1 MKSSELLPSYDNLW
15 KTFVNDTIG
24 RSADVIRFASMLNVI
39 DSNFSIALDSSWGS
53 GKTFFVK
60 QVKMFLDANNDH
72 VHTIPEPDKSL
83 FQSKWSDFS
92 RKSMPDFQPQ
102 VCVYYDAWANDG
114 DEDPVLSLVY
124 EIINDVESDYSL
136 PKDGD
141 CIKIASTVLDSFTG
155 KNWTAVIDALRG
167 EDPLAEI
174 KKAKSI
180 EEEIKNFLDSLLCER
195 GNRLVVFVD
204 ELDRCRP
211 SFAVKLL
218 ERIKHYFANDRIT
231 FVFSINAE
239 ELQHTIRQ
247 HYGSGFDACRYLER
261 FFDLRVSLP
270 PADMA
275 KFYRSIGYNGSSFV
289 YDKVCEAVIKK
300 YQFSLRETAKY
311 FVLTRVTT
319 DNHTHGNCWTEE
331 NDFCNLIVVP
341 IMLGLRIKDLNRYT
355 RFSKG
360 RIVLLCW
367 KW

>member
-1 MKSSELLPSYDNLW
+1 MKSSELLPSYDNLR

-24 RSADVIRFASMLNVI
+24 RSADVIRFANMLNVI
-39 DSNFSIALDSSWGS
+39 DSSFSIALDSSWGS

-72 VHTIPEPDKSL
+72 VHAVPDPDKSL
-83 FQSKWSDFS
+83 FQTKWSDFS
-92 RKSMPDFQPQ
+92 RKPMPDFQPQ

-124 EIINDVESDYSL
+124 EIINDVELDYSL

-141 CIKIASTVLDSFTG
+141 CIKIASTVLDLFTE
-155 KNWTAVIDALRG
+155 KNWTAVVDALRG

-180 EEEIKNFLDSLLCER
+180 EDEIKNFLDSLLYER

-231 FVFSINAE
+231 FVFSINSRSWLRGLHRWDRPSSSCVAPFMLFSLLRQPE
-239 ELQHTIRQ
+239 TIDI
-247 HYGSGFDACRYLER
+247 GDVIAKACCYSVDVLRCQRIEILWVLER
-261 FFDLRVSLP
+261 
-270 PADMA
+270 
-275 KFYRSIGYNGSSFV
+275 KFLALLF
-289 YDKVCEAVIKK
+289 
-300 YQFSLRETAKY
+300 
-311 FVLTRVTT
+311 
-319 DNHTHGNCWTEE
+319 H
-331 NDFCNLIVVP
+331 
-341 IMLGLRIKDLNRYT
+341 
-355 RFSKG
+355 SKFNPK
-360 RIVLLCW
+360 IFQYLV
-367 KW
+367 

>member
-1 MKSSELLPSYDNLW
+1 MKSSELLPSYDNLR

-174 KKAKSI
+174 KNSRI
-180 EEEIKNFLDSLLCER
+180 FLSAAR
-195 GNRLVVFVD
+195 
-204 ELDRCRP
+204 
-211 SFAVKLL
+211 
-218 ERIKHYFANDRIT
+218 
-231 FVFSINAE
+231 
-239 ELQHTIRQ
+239 
-247 HYGSGFDACRYLER
+247 
-261 FFDLRVSLP
+261 
-270 PADMA
+270 
-275 KFYRSIGYNGSSFV
+275 
-289 YDKVCEAVIKK
+289 
-300 YQFSLRETAKY
+300 
-311 FVLTRVTT
+311 
-319 DNHTHGNCWTEE
+319 
-331 NDFCNLIVVP
+331 
-341 IMLGLRIKDLNRYT
+341 
-355 RFSKG
+355 
-360 RIVLLCW
+360 
-367 KW
+367 

>member
-1 MKSSELLPSYDNLW
+1 MKSSELLPSYDNLR

-180 EEEIKNFLDSLLCER
+180 EEEIKNFLDCIFDDLENKSLLF
-195 GNRLVVFVD
+195 LSAD
-204 ELDRCRP
+204 EKKICRKMTKSGDKDRFICYRFYHLLKSLDLGGYTNDRCTGH
-211 SFAVKLL
+211 SA
-218 ERIKHYFANDRIT
+218 ISWHYKM
-231 FVFSINAE
+231 
-239 ELQHTIRQ
+239 LQR
-247 HYGSGFDACRYLER
+247 L
-261 FFDLRVSLP
+261 
-270 PADMA
+270 
-275 KFYRSIGYNGSSFV
+275 
-289 YDKVCEAVIKK
+289 
-300 YQFSLRETAKY
+300 
-311 FVLTRVTT
+311 
-319 DNHTHGNCWTEE
+319 
-331 NDFCNLIVVP
+331 
-341 IMLGLRIKDLNRYT
+341 
-355 RFSKG
+355 
-360 RIVLLCW
+360 
-367 KW
+367 